1 MEDIEM
7 LITFKDNRD
16 GTFSFSD
23 LMEEAFKEK
32 SNLLVELRKNSDEL
46 SWRVLDPLGN
56 VFRGHISDFAEMEEI
71 LEKRIRQLS
80 SYTRIASRRA
90 AGVATIPLEKDF
102 ISTLNY
108 SGEIFHRLLYFDNS
122 PVSRYLGNASFR
134 SEGKYF
140 FSKRNVDKRSIIIED
155 FVAVKPGLPVE
166 YFGLSKPSVDTPI
179 QLLLYQYYPQ
189 VNYMLHGHAY
199 TKEAFFTKR
208 LIPCG
213 ALEEAEEIIASVPD
227 KNASN
232 FCVNLNGHGCLILA
246 KDVSFFQNIDYY
258 SRPMPEVQHEF

>member
-1 MEDIEM
+1 M
-7 LITFKDNRD
+7 LITFKDNHE

-23 LMEEAFKEK
+23 LMKEAFKDK
-32 SNLLVELRKNSDEL
+32 SNLLVELGKNSDEL

-56 VFRGHISDFAEMEEI
+56 VFCGYVSDFAEMEEI

-80 SYTRIASRRA
+80 SYTRIASRKAVGA
-90 AGVATIPLEKDF
+90 ATVPPEKDF
-102 ISTLNY
+102 ITALNY
-108 SGEIFHRLLYFDNS
+108 SGEIFHRLLYHNNQL
-122 PVSRYLGNASFR
+122 VSRYLGNASFR
-134 SEGKYF
+134 GNGKHYF
-140 FSKRNVDKRSIIIED
+140 SRRNVDKRSITIDD

-166 YFGLSKPSVDTPI
+166 YFGNSKPSVDTPI

-199 TKEAFFTKR
+199 AREAPFTRR

-213 ALEEAEEIIASVPD
+213 ALEEAAEIIASVPD

-232 FCVNLNGHGCLILA
+232 FCVNLNGHGCLLLA
-246 KDVSFFQNIDYY
+246 KDVSFFKQVDYY
-258 SRPMPEVQHEF
+258 ARPMPEVQHEF